1 MGRLIVQKYGGS
13 SVANP
18 ERIKNVARRVVDY
31 KKKGNDLVVVVS
43 ALGDTTDELIELAA
57 KISDNPP
64 EREMDMLLS
73 TGEQI
78 SVALLAMAI
87 QELGVEA
94 ISLTGSQE
102 GIITDTVHTRA
113 RIVKIEAQ
121 KLRQELKKGRIV
133 IVAGFQGMT
142 PEQDITT
149 LGRGGSDLSAVA
161 LAKTLE
167 ADECEIYTD
176 VEGIFTADPRVEPRA
191 RKLEA
196 ITYDEM
202 LEMAS
207 LGAQVM
213 QARSIEVA
221 KKFDVPIHV
230 RSSFSRK
237 RGTMIIKEVKNMEDV
252 LVTGVTLNK
261 NESKITVCDVP
272 DKPGIAARIFTQLS
286 EGGINVDMIVQNV
299 SHTKQTDISFTVPKN
314 DGARAIRLTKKAAS
328 GLGYGKPNHGHL
340 ASGLGYGK
348 PNHGHLASGLGEL
361 QVLED
366 SDIARISIVG
376 VGMKT
381 HSGVAA
387 KMFETLAE
395 EKINIEMISTS
406 EISIS
411 CIIKKKSAETALR
424 ALHQKFGL
432 GHRKPNHGLLASG
445 LNKK

>member
-1 MGRLIVQKYGGS
+1 MKKLIVQKYGGS

-18 ERIKNVARRVVDY
+18 EKIKNVAKRVVRY

-43 ALGDTTDELIELAA
+43 ALGDTTDELIELASQ
-57 KISDNPP
+57 ISAEPP

-87 QELGVEA
+87 HELGYEA
-94 ISLTGSQE
+94 ISLTGSQV

-113 RIVKIEAQ
+113 RIVKIEAN
-121 KLRQELKKGRIV
+121 KIHQELKKGKVV

-142 PEQDITT
+142 PDKDITT
-149 LGRGGSDLSAVA
+149 LGRGGSDLTAVA

-176 VEGIFTADPRVEPRA
+176 VEGIFTTDPRIEPKA
-191 RKLEA
+191 RKIDE

-221 KKFDVPIHV
+221 KKFDVPIQV
-230 RSSFSRK
+230 RSSFSENC
-237 RGTMIIKEVKNMEDV
+237 GTMIIKEVKNMEDV
-252 LVTGVTLNK
+252 AVTGITLNK
-261 NESKITVCDVP
+261 SESKITICNVP
-272 DKPGIAARIFTQLS
+272 DKPGIAAKIFNQLAQC
-286 EGGINVDMIVQNV
+286 GINVDMIVQNV
-299 SHTKQTDISFTVPKN
+299 SHTRQTDISFTVPKV
-314 DGARAIRLTKKAAS
+314 DSQKAIKLTQKAAQEI
-328 GLGYGKPNHGHL
+328 
-340 ASGLGYGK
+340 
-348 PNHGHLASGLGEL
+348 GEL
-361 QVLED
+361 EVLED
-366 SDIARISIVG
+366 LDIARVSIVG

-387 KMFETLAE
+387 GMFETLAK

-411 CIIKKKSAETALR
+411 CIIKKKFAETAVKS
-424 ALHQKFGL
+424 LHEKFD
-432 GHRKPNHGLLASG
+432 LA
-445 LNKK
+445 KR